1 MQPPLKAFT
10 TSYTGKLNVLHN
22 EVHIT
27 KAFNPSSIP
36 KPINPQELAAKE
48 YTAIWD
54 TGATN
59 TIITQKVVNDLG
71 LKPIGVTQLYTTND
85 KKDAPLYLVAIFLP
99 NLIYISELMV
109 AEATVTGD
117 AEILVGMD
125 IINSGDFAV
134 TNKDGETVFSFRV
147 PSLERI
153 DFTKRTSPAVSPRVL
168 KPSPKVGRNEP
179 CPCGSGKKFK
189 KCHGR

>member
-10 TSYTGKLNVLHN
+10 TPSTGIVNVLKN
-22 EVHIT
+22 KVQIT

-71 LKPIGVTQLYTTND
+71 LKPIGMTQLSTAND
-85 KKDAPLYLVAIFLP
+85 KKDAPVYLVAIFLP
-99 NLIYISELMV
+99 HFVYFPELMV
-109 AEATVTGD
+109 AEATVTSD
-117 AEILVGMD
+117 AEVLIGMD
-125 IINSGDFAV
+125 IISQGDFAV
-134 TNKDGETVFSFRV
+134 TNKDGKTVFSFRM
-147 PSLERI
+147 PSVECI
-153 DFTKRTSPAVSPRVL
+153 DFVKQIENL
-168 KPSPKVGRNEP
+168 KAAKKPVEKVGRNDP
-179 CPCGSGKKFK
+179 CPCGSGKKYK
-189 KCHGR
+189 KCCGK

>member
-10 TSYTGKLNVLHN
+10 TSSTGIVNVLKN
-22 EVHIT
+22 KVQIT

-71 LKPIGVTQLYTTND
+71 LKPIGMTQLSTAND
-85 KKDAPLYLVAIFLP
+85 KKDAPVYLVAIFLP
-99 NLIYISELMV
+99 HFVYFPELMV
-109 AEATVTGD
+109 AEATVTSD
-117 AEILVGMD
+117 AEILIGMD
-125 IINSGDFAV
+125 IIGSGDFAV
-134 TNKDGETVFSFRV
+134 TNKDGKTVFSFRM
-147 PSLERI
+147 PSVECI
-153 DFTKRTSPAVSPRVL
+153 DFVKQIENL
-168 KPSPKVGRNEP
+168 KAAKKPVEKVGRNDP
-179 CPCGSGKKFK
+179 CPCGSGKKYK
-189 KCHGR
+189 KCCGK